1 VSAEDVGE
9 VHNVPLET
17 ILIQVDGVDDEN
29 EDIFFSF
36 EYIEELCIISLYE
49 KEKDQN
55 GHTSPPKKKDL
66 GYTCARV
73 TKKKSDDLDT
83 YVPSS

>member
-1 VSAEDVGE
+1 MSAEDVGE
-9 VHNVPLET
+9 VHVVPLET

-29 EDIFFSF
+29 EDIYFSF

-55 GHTSPPKKKDL
+55 DHNSPPKKK
-66 GYTCARV
+66 T
-73 TKKKSDDLDT
+73 
-83 YVPSS
+83 

>member
-9 VHNVPLET
+9 VHIVPLET

-55 GHTSPPKKKDL
+55 GHTSPPKKDL

-73 TKKKSDDLDT
+73 TKKK
-83 YVPSS
+83 